1 MHAAPQ
7 TITRDLITMKK
18 KKELLA
24 ISLILLAFSSGM
36 ILTAA
41 TSGCDGQSISD
52 TPSHTSALNQPA
64 QRSEASGNSN

>member
-1 MHAAPQ
+1 
-7 TITRDLITMKK
+7 MKK

-41 TSGCDGQSISD
+41 TSGCDGKGD
-52 TPSHTSALNQPA
+52 ANTPSHTSAFHQPA
-64 QRSEASGNSN
+64 ERSEAPVNSN